1 MQLSEWWHQFPRK
14 LRLVAEVRAL
24 AALGAGGILFL
35 GPLVFNRLGLDGV
48 LIGQGLAVASVVG
61 LISRFL
67 SGYVLDQG
75 VGLAVPLRVGA
86 ALSIAADLTLLQ
98 ANGAGGYISGQ
109 VLMGLGMGSYWP
121 AAELASA
128 KLSAPLPS
136 SEGFALART
145 ADALGVASG
154 ALLGTVMAALLG
166 ADQLR
171 LVYAV
176 DLGCM
181 VMLLKLVGRLPRLE
195 PIQAV
200 SLRSAEKG
208 NQWVSVRSWLKPL
221 GPLLVLALLCTGLII
236 LQQSALPLDLA
247 RGGLAREGLAEVGG
261 GLLLGL
267 QLGLLL
273 IMQWPIGHWLGSKP
287 VGFGLRLSLRCFA
300 AATSLLALSAL
311 HSGGLLL
318 LLLAQPLLAI
328 AIASF
333 LPTITEAVIE
343 AVEPE
348 HQGLALGLYSQ
359 SWAISGIALPPLAGW
374 ALDAEQHGVGLWLVL
389 AGLSLLAISIAPQE
403 IDSSGEPL
411 RGSPFQAS

>member
-1 MQLSEWWHQFPRK
+1 MQLSKWWHQFPRK

-48 LIGQGLAVASVVG
+48 LIGQGLAIASVVG
-61 LISRFL
+61 LISRFF

-86 ALSIAADLTLLQ
+86 ALSIAGDLTLVQ
-98 ANGAGGYISGQ
+98 ATGAAGYLSGQ
-109 VLMGLGMGSYWP
+109 MLLGLGMGSYWP

-128 KLSAPLPS
+128 KLSTPIPS
-136 SEGFALART
+136 SQGFALART
-145 ADALGVASG
+145 ADALGVAIG
-154 ALLGTVMAALLG
+154 ALLGTAIAALLG

-176 DLGCM
+176 DVSCM
-181 VMLLKLVGRLPRLE
+181 VLLIKLVGRLPALE
-195 PIQAV
+195 LAKAIKMKARASPDHGISGA
-200 SLRSAEKG
+200 A
-208 NQWVSVRSWLKPL
+208 WLKPL
-221 GPLLVLALLCTGLII
+221 IPMLLLALLCTGLII

-247 RGGLAREGLAEVGG
+247 RGGLARAGLAEVSG

-273 IMQWPIGHWLGSKP
+273 LLQWPVGHWLGSKP
-287 VGFGLRLSLRCFA
+287 VGFGLRLSLKCFA
-300 AATSLLALSAL
+300 AATFLLALSAL
-311 HSGGLLL
+311 HSKGLIL
-318 LLLAQPLLAI
+318 LLLAQPMLAL

-343 AVEPE
+343 AVGPE
-348 HQGLALGLYSQ
+348 HQGLGLGLYSQ

-374 ALDAEQHGVGLWLVL
+374 ALDSEQHGVGLWLVL
-389 AGLSLLAISIAPQE
+389 SGLSLLALALPSQVE
-403 IDSSGEPL
+403 DSPE
-411 RGSPFQAS
+411 AEV

>member
-1 MQLSEWWHQFPRK
+1 VQLSGWWHQFPRK

-35 GPLVFNRLGLDGV
+35 GPLVFNRLGLGAA
-48 LIGQGLAVASVVG
+48 LIGQGLAIASVVG
-61 LISRFL
+61 LLSRFL

-75 VGLAVPLRVGA
+75 VALAVPLRVGA

-98 ANGAGGYISGQ
+98 ASSAWGYLAGQ
-109 VLMGLGMGSYWP
+109 LLLGLGMGSYWP

-136 SEGFALART
+136 SQGFALART

-154 ALLGTVMAALLG
+154 ALLGTLMAALLG
-166 ADQLR
+166 AGQLR

-181 VMLLKLVGRLPRLE
+181 VLLLKLVGRLPQLE
-195 PIQAV
+195 PAPAAKPDAAADQRWRA
-200 SLRSAEKG
+200 
-208 NQWVSVRSWLKPL
+208 QPSWLKPL
-221 GPLLVLALLCTGLII
+221 APLLLVALLCTGLII

-261 GLLLGL
+261 GLLMGL

-273 IMQWPIGHWLGSKP
+273 VLQWPIGHWLGSKP
-287 VGFGLRLSLRCFA
+287 VGFGLRLSLQCFA
-300 AATSLLALSAL
+300 AATVLLALSAV
-311 HSGGLLL
+311 HSAGLVL
-318 LLLAQPLLAI
+318 LLLAQPLLAV

-343 AVEPE
+343 AVEPH

-374 ALDAEQHGVGLWLVL
+374 ALDAEQNGVGLWLVL
-389 AGLSLLAISIAPQE
+389 AGLSLVAVVLLPQVE
-403 IDSSGEPL
+403 DSAEPL
-411 RGSPFQAS
+411 S

>member
-1 MQLSEWWHQFPRK
+1 MQLSKWWHQFPRK
-14 LRLVAEVRAL
+14 LRVVAEVRAL

-48 LIGQGLAVASVVG
+48 LIGQGLALASVVG
-61 LISRFL
+61 LISRFF

-86 ALSIAADLTLLQ
+86 ALSIAGDLILLQ
-98 ANGAGGYISGQ
+98 ADGAAGYLSGQ
-109 VLMGLGMGSYWP
+109 LLLGLGMGSYWP

-154 ALLGTVMAALLG
+154 ALLGTGIAAVLG
-166 ADQLR
+166 AEHLR

-176 DLGCM
+176 DVSCM
-181 VMLLKLVGRLPRLE
+181 VVLIQLVGRLPHLE
-195 PIQAV
+195 PVPANT
-200 SLRSAEKG
+200 LRPATNEDRLISRP
-208 NQWVSVRSWLKPL
+208 QWLKPL
-221 GPLLVLALLCTGLII
+221 APLLLLALLCTGLII

-247 RGGLAREGLAEVGG
+247 RGGLARPGLAEVSG

-273 IMQWPIGHWLGSKP
+273 LLQWPIGHWLGSKP
-287 VGFGLRLSLRCFA
+287 GGFGLRLSLKCFA

-311 HSGGLLL
+311 HTKGLVLLL
-318 LLLAQPLLAI
+318 AAQPLLAI
-328 AIASF
+328 GIASF
-333 LPTITEAVIE
+333 LPTITEAVID

-374 ALDAEQHGVGLWLVL
+374 ALDSEGNGVGLWLVL
-389 AGLSLLAISIAPQE
+389 AGLSLLALSLPPQ
-403 IDSSGEPL
+403 DSDLSAE
-411 RGSPFQAS
+411 AA

>member
-1 MQLSEWWHQFPRK
+1 MQLSGWWHQFPRK

-35 GPLVFNRLGLDGV
+35 GPLVFNRLGLGAA
-48 LIGQGLAVASVVG
+48 LIGQGLAIASVVG
-61 LISRFL
+61 LLSRFL

-75 VGLAVPLRVGA
+75 VALAVPLRVGA

-98 ANGAGGYISGQ
+98 ASSAWGYLAGQ
-109 VLMGLGMGSYWP
+109 LLLGLGMGSYWP

-136 SEGFALART
+136 SQGFALART

-154 ALLGTVMAALLG
+154 ALLGTLMAALLG
-166 ADQLR
+166 AEQLR

-181 VMLLKLVGRLPRLE
+181 VLLLKLVGRLPQLE
-195 PIQAV
+195 PAPAAKPDAAADQRWRA
-200 SLRSAEKG
+200 
-208 NQWVSVRSWLKPL
+208 QPSWLKPL
-221 GPLLVLALLCTGLII
+221 APLLLVALLCTGLII

-261 GLLLGL
+261 GLLMGL

-273 IMQWPIGHWLGSKP
+273 VLQWPIGHWLGSKP
-287 VGFGLRLSLRCFA
+287 VGFGLRLSLQCFA
-300 AATSLLALSAL
+300 GATVMLALSAL
-311 HSGGLLL
+311 HSGGLVL
-318 LLLAQPLLAI
+318 LLLAQPLLAV

-343 AVEPE
+343 AVEPH

-374 ALDAEQHGVGLWLVL
+374 ALDAEENGVGLWLVL
-389 AGLSLLAISIAPQE
+389 AGLSLVAVVLLPQVE
-403 IDSSGEPL
+403 DSAEPL
-411 RGSPFQAS
+411 S

>member
-1 MQLSEWWHQFPRK
+1 MQLSGWWHQFPRK

-35 GPLVFNRLGLDGV
+35 GPLVFNRLGLGAA
-48 LIGQGLAVASVVG
+48 LIGQGLAIASVVG
-61 LISRFL
+61 LLSRFL

-75 VGLAVPLRVGA
+75 VALAVPLRVGA

-98 ANGAGGYISGQ
+98 ASSAWGYLAGQ
-109 VLMGLGMGSYWP
+109 LLLGLGMGSYWP

-136 SEGFALART
+136 SQGFALART

-154 ALLGTVMAALLG
+154 ALLGTLMAALLG
-166 ADQLR
+166 AEQLR

-176 DLGCM
+176 DLSCM
-181 VMLLKLVGRLPRLE
+181 VLLLKLVGRLPQLE
-195 PIQAV
+195 PAPAAKPDAAADQRWRA
-200 SLRSAEKG
+200 
-208 NQWVSVRSWLKPL
+208 QPSWLKPL
-221 GPLLVLALLCTGLII
+221 APLLLVALLCTGLII

-261 GLLLGL
+261 GLLMGL

-273 IMQWPIGHWLGSKP
+273 VLQWPIGHWLGSKP
-287 VGFGLRLSLRCFA
+287 VGFGLRLSLQCFA
-300 AATSLLALSAL
+300 AATVLLALSAL
-311 HSGGLLL
+311 HSAGLVL
-318 LLLAQPLLAI
+318 LLLAQPLLAV

-343 AVEPE
+343 AVEPH

-374 ALDAEQHGVGLWLVL
+374 ALDAEQNGVGLWLVL
-389 AGLSLLAISIAPQE
+389 AGLSLVAVVLLPQVE
-403 IDSSGEPL
+403 DSAEPL
-411 RGSPFQAS
+411 S

>member
-1 MQLSEWWHQFPRK
+1 MQLSGWWHQFPRK

-35 GPLVFNRLGLDGV
+35 GPLVFNRLGLGAA
-48 LIGQGLAVASVVG
+48 LIGQGLAIASVVG
-61 LISRFL
+61 LLSRFL

-75 VGLAVPLRVGA
+75 VALAVPLRVGA
-86 ALSIAADLTLLQ
+86 ALSIVADLTLLQ
-98 ANGAGGYISGQ
+98 ANGAWGYLSGQ
-109 VLMGLGMGSYWP
+109 LLLGLGMGSYWP

-128 KLSAPLPS
+128 KLSTPLPS
-136 SEGFALART
+136 SQGFALART

-154 ALLGTVMAALLG
+154 ALLGTVMAAVLG
-166 ADQLR
+166 AEQLR

-176 DLGCM
+176 DLACM
-181 VMLLKLVGRLPRLE
+181 VVLLKLVGRLPQLE
-195 PIQAV
+195 AAPAAPNEEAPHQGSEPAGRC
-200 SLRSAEKG
+200 LR
-208 NQWVSVRSWLKPL
+208 PL
-221 GPLLVLALLCTGLII
+221 APLLLVALLCTGLII

-261 GLLLGL
+261 GLLMGL

-273 IMQWPIGHWLGSKP
+273 LLQWPIGHWLGSKP
-287 VGFGLRLSLRCFA
+287 VGFGLRLSLLCFA
-300 AATSLLALSAL
+300 GATVLLALSAL

-318 LLLAQPLLAI
+318 LLLAQPLLAV

-343 AVEPE
+343 AVEPH

-374 ALDAEQHGVGLWLVL
+374 ALDVEQNGVGLWLVL
-389 AGLSLLAISIAPQE
+389 AGLSLMALLLLPQE
-403 IDSSGEPL
+403 AESVEPV
-411 RGSPFQAS
+411 S

>member
-1 MQLSEWWHQFPRK
+1 MQLSKWWHQFPRK
-14 LRLVAEVRAL
+14 LRVVAEVRAL

-48 LIGQGLAVASVVG
+48 LIGQGLALASVVG
-61 LISRFL
+61 LISRFF

-86 ALSIAADLTLLQ
+86 ALSIAGDLILLQ
-98 ANGAGGYISGQ
+98 ADGTTGYLSGQ
-109 VLMGLGMGSYWP
+109 LLLGLGMGSYWP

-154 ALLGTVMAALLG
+154 ALLGTGIAAVLG
-166 ADQLR
+166 AEQLR

-176 DLGCM
+176 DVSCM
-181 VMLLKLVGRLPRLE
+181 VVLIQLVGRLPNLE
-195 PIQAV
+195 PVPANT
-200 SLRSAEKG
+200 LRPATNEDRQISRP
-208 NQWVSVRSWLKPL
+208 QWLKPL
-221 GPLLVLALLCTGLII
+221 APLLLLALLCTGLII

-247 RGGLAREGLAEVGG
+247 RGGLARPGLAEVSG

-273 IMQWPIGHWLGSKP
+273 LVQWPIGHWLGSKP

-300 AATSLLALSAL
+300 GATVLLALSAL
-311 HSGGLLL
+311 HAGGIVL
-318 LLLAQPLLAI
+318 LLLAQPLLAV
-328 AIASF
+328 AIAAF

-343 AVEPE
+343 AVGPE

-374 ALDAEQHGVGLWLVL
+374 ALDSEQNGVGLWLVL
-389 AGLSLLAISIAPQE
+389 AGLSLVALLLPPQDLE
-403 IDSSGEPL
+403 SSGATL
-411 RGSPFQAS
+411 

>member
-1 MQLSEWWHQFPRK
+1 MQLSKWWHQFPRK

-48 LIGQGLAVASVVG
+48 LIGQGLAIASVVG

-67 SGYVLDQG
+67 SGYVLDRG
-75 VGLAVPLRVGA
+75 VSLAVPLRVGA
-86 ALSIAADLTLLQ
+86 ALSIAGDLTLLQ
-98 ANGAGGYISGQ
+98 ANGAGGYLSGQ
-109 VLMGLGMGSYWP
+109 LLLGLGMGSYWP

-154 ALLGTVMAALLG
+154 ALLGTVMAAVLG

-176 DLGCM
+176 DLSCM
-181 VMLLKLVGRLPRLE
+181 VVLIRLVGRLPRLE
-195 PIQAV
+195 PV
-200 SLRSAEKG
+200 TTSTLRSASGGED
-208 NQWVSVRSWLKPL
+208 QSSRPQWLKPL
-221 GPLLVLALLCTGLII
+221 APLLLLALLCTGLII

-247 RGGLAREGLAEVGG
+247 RGGLARAGLAEVGG

-273 IMQWPIGHWLGSKP
+273 LLQWPIGHWLGSKP

-300 AATSLLALSAL
+300 AATVLLALSAL
-311 HSGGLLL
+311 HTGGLLL
-318 LLLAQPLLAI
+318 LLIAQPLLAL
-328 AIASF
+328 AIACF

-374 ALDAEQHGVGLWLVL
+374 ALDSEQHGVGLWLVL
-389 AGLSLLAISIAPQE
+389 SGLSLLALSLPPQDL
-403 IDSSGEPL
+403 DSSIG
-411 RGSPFQAS
+411 AD

>member
-1 MQLSEWWHQFPRK
+1 MQLSKWWHQFPRK
-14 LRLVAEVRAL
+14 LRVVAEVRAL

-48 LIGQGLAVASVVG
+48 LIGQGLALASVVG
-61 LISRFL
+61 LISRFF

-86 ALSIAADLTLLQ
+86 ALSIAGDLILLQ
-98 ANGAGGYISGQ
+98 ADGATGYLSGQ
-109 VLMGLGMGSYWP
+109 LLLGLGMGSYWP

-154 ALLGTVMAALLG
+154 ALLGTGIAAVLG
-166 ADQLR
+166 AEQLR
-171 LVYAV
+171 LVYAIDV
-176 DLGCM
+176 SCM
-181 VMLLKLVGRLPRLE
+181 VVLIQLVGRLPNLE
-195 PIQAV
+195 PVPANT
-200 SLRSAEKG
+200 LRAATNEDRLISRP
-208 NQWVSVRSWLKPL
+208 QWLKPL
-221 GPLLVLALLCTGLII
+221 APLLLLALLCTGLII

-247 RGGLAREGLAEVGG
+247 RGGLARPGLAEVSG

-273 IMQWPIGHWLGSKP
+273 LLQWPIGHWLGSKP
-287 VGFGLRLSLRCFA
+287 VGFGLRLSLKCFA

-311 HSGGLLL
+311 NTKGLVLLL
-318 LLLAQPLLAI
+318 AAQPLLAI
-328 AIASF
+328 GIASF
-333 LPTITEAVIE
+333 LPTITEAVID

-374 ALDAEQHGVGLWLVL
+374 ALDSEGNGVGLWLVL
-389 AGLSLLAISIAPQE
+389 AGLSLLALSLPPQDTDLSAE
-403 IDSSGEPL
+403 
-411 RGSPFQAS
+411 AA

>member
-1 MQLSEWWHQFPRK
+1 MQLSGWWHQFPRK

-35 GPLVFNRLGLDGV
+35 GPLVFNRLGLGAA
-48 LIGQGLAVASVVG
+48 LIGQGLAIASVVG
-61 LISRFL
+61 LLSRFL
-67 SGYVLDQG
+67 SGYVLDRG
-75 VGLAVPLRVGA
+75 VALAVPLRVGA

-98 ANGAGGYISGQ
+98 ASGAWGYLTGQ
-109 VLMGLGMGSYWP
+109 LLLGLGMGSYWP

-136 SEGFALART
+136 SQGFALART

-154 ALLGTVMAALLG
+154 ALLGTLMAALLG
-166 ADQLR
+166 AEQLR

-181 VMLLKLVGRLPRLE
+181 VLLLKLVGRLPQLE
-195 PIQAV
+195 PAPP
-200 SLRSAEKG
+200 AEPNAPADQG
-208 NQWVSVRSWLKPL
+208 WRAQPSWLKPL
-221 GPLLVLALLCTGLII
+221 APLLLVALLCTGLII

-247 RGGLAREGLAEVGG
+247 RGGLARQGLAEVGG
-261 GLLLGL
+261 GLLMGL

-273 IMQWPIGHWLGSKP
+273 VLQWPIGHWLGSKP
-287 VGFGLRLSLRCFA
+287 VGFGLRLSLHCFA
-300 AATSLLALSAL
+300 GATVLLALSAL
-311 HSGGLLL
+311 HSGGLVL
-318 LLLAQPLLAI
+318 LLLAQPLLAV

-343 AVEPE
+343 AVEPH

-374 ALDAEQHGVGLWLVL
+374 ALDAEGNGVGLWLLL
-389 AGLSLLAISIAPQE
+389 AGLSLLAMLLLPQVE
-403 IDSSGEPL
+403 EPAEPL
-411 RGSPFQAS
+411 C

>member
-1 MQLSEWWHQFPRK
+1 MQLSGWWHQFPRK

-35 GPLVFNRLGLDGV
+35 GPLVFNRLGLGAA
-48 LIGQGLAVASVVG
+48 LIGQGLAIASVVG
-61 LISRFL
+61 LLSRFL

-75 VGLAVPLRVGA
+75 VALAVPLRVGA

-98 ANGAGGYISGQ
+98 ASSAWGYLAGQ
-109 VLMGLGMGSYWP
+109 LLLGLGMGSYWP

-136 SEGFALART
+136 SQGFALART

-154 ALLGTVMAALLG
+154 ALLGTLMAALLG
-166 ADQLR
+166 AGQLR

-181 VMLLKLVGRLPRLE
+181 VLLLKLVGRLPQLE
-195 PIQAV
+195 PAPAAKPDAAADQRWRA
-200 SLRSAEKG
+200 
-208 NQWVSVRSWLKPL
+208 QPSWLKPL
-221 GPLLVLALLCTGLII
+221 APLLLVALLCTGLII

-261 GLLLGL
+261 GLLMGL

-273 IMQWPIGHWLGSKP
+273 VLQWPIGHWLGSKP
-287 VGFGLRLSLRCFA
+287 VGFGLRLSLQCFA
-300 AATSLLALSAL
+300 AATVLLALSAL
-311 HSGGLLL
+311 HSAGLVL
-318 LLLAQPLLAI
+318 LLLAQPLLAV

-343 AVEPE
+343 AVEPH

-374 ALDAEQHGVGLWLVL
+374 ALDAEQNGVGLWLVL
-389 AGLSLLAISIAPQE
+389 AGLSLVAVVLLPQVE
-403 IDSSGEPL
+403 DSAEPL
-411 RGSPFQAS
+411 S